1 MIQEKAHT
9 LNTKLKLLWLQLR
22 GCKMWLRI
30 VFSLLTDKL
39 GFSSTLSPSTKSQTQ
54 LESSHSQEKGIK
66 LNFFLTF
73 GILKTANL
81 INAILQKA
89 SRCPG
94 SMQTTSPAS
103 GRDFL
108 SWKMNWYLR
117 FCLKQECQRSCL
129 DYSDPQRHIHQIKKR
144 ISLNDRSRHYIK

>member
-1 MIQEKAHT
+1 MIHEKAHT

-54 LESSHSQEKGIK
+54 LESSHAQEKGIK

-73 GILKTANL
+73 GIMKTANL

-89 SRCPG
+89 SRCLG

-108 SWKMNWYLR
+108 SWKMNWYSSILSEAR
-117 FCLKQECQRSCL
+117 VPKELFGLFWSSAS
-129 DYSDPQRHIHQIKKR
+129 YSSNKKR
-144 ISLNDRSRHYIK
+144 ISLNDRSRPYIK